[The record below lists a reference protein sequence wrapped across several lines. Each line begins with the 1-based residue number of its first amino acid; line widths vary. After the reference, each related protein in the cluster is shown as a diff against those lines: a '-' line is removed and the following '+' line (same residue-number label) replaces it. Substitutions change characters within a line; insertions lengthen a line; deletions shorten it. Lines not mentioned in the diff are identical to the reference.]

1 MLPHLLLIVA
11 ESYRLTGLGL
21 LAVARRSEP
30 LLRQFA
36 LHTKLEV
43 QLRFP
48 DGRRQTVP
56 ASVEEM
62 SRPAEATDSVAV
74 PAERTD
80 YVLLLESE
88 LVADLP
94 PGTEIW
100 WVGAADAGY
109 FS

>member
-1 MLPHLLLIVA
+1 MTPHLLLVVA

-21 LAVARRSEP
+21 LAIGRQAEP
-30 LLRQFA
+30 VLQQFT

-43 QLRFP
+43 RLLFP
-48 DGRRQTVP
+48 DGRHQTVV

-62 SRPAEATDSVAV
+62 SRPLAQVA
-74 PAERTD
+74 AGGALTTRTET
-80 YVLLLESE
+80 VLLLESD

-100 WVGAADAGY
+100 WSGVVETLL
-109 FS
+109 